1 MENTG
6 LFNVRLLNSLS
17 YPLRVLVWMD
27 EETGESTYAVIK
39 QFKHI
44 DVEINRLT
52 FEHLRRD
59 PKISMTVN
67 PELEN

>member
-1 MENTG
+1 MEDTG
-6 LFNVRLLNSLS
+6 LFNVRLLNPLS

-27 EETGESTYAVIK
+27 EDSGESTFAVIK

-44 DVEINRLT
+44 DVSINRLT
-52 FEHLRRD
+52 LDHLARD
-59 PKISMTVN
+59 PKVKMTVN